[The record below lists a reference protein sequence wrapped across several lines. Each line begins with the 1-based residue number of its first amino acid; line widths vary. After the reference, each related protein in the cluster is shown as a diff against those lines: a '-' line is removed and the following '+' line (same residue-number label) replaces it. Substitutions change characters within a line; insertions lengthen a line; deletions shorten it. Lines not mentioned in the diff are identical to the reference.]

1 MIYEKEK
8 HYIIPFGDVPS
19 ERAEMPE
26 ISVDERRGNF
36 LEVETGFP
44 EEMAVKEAK
53 RCLGC
58 RRCLGCALCWAECK
72 PEAIDFNIPDEE
84 LELEFD
90 DVIVTNGPDEE
101 LELEFDDVIVTNGQD
116 IAFHSFNS
124 RLGYGKYPDVII
136 DLQFERMLSPTGP
149 TNGMVLSPLDGRIPE
164 NVAIVQGHPEDDE
177 AHLFSSLVFGVNA
190 SIICLDNTQDL
201 EITLISPVCPSFQEQ
216 FLSSAKH
223 IPGLEMIPGSPIS
236 VEKGDDAQ
244 PLHLAYSNNG
254 EEHHQAFDLIV
265 VLTKPKVSPE
275 QKALM
280 KSLS

>member
-8 HYIIPFGDVPS
+8 RYIIPFGDVPT

-26 ISVDERRGNF
+26 ISVDDRRGNF

-44 EEMAVKEAK
+44 EDMAVKEAK

-72 PEAIDFNIPDEE
+72 PEAIDFTIPDEE

-90 DVIVTNGPDEE
+90 N
-101 LELEFDDVIVTNGQD
+101 VIVTNGQD
-116 IAFHSFNS
+116 SVFHSFNS

-149 TNGMVLSPLDGRIPE
+149 TTGMVLSPLDGRIPK
-164 NVAIVQGHPEDDE
+164 NVAIVQGHPDDDE
-177 AHLFSSLVFGVNA
+177 AHLLSSLIFGVNA
-190 SIICLDNTQDL
+190 SIIAIDNTKDL
-201 EITLISPVCPSFQEQ
+201 KVTLISPFCPFFQEQ
-216 FLSSAKH
+216 FLSSAEN
-223 IPGLEMIPGSPIS
+223 IPGLTLIPGAPIS
-236 VEKGDDAQ
+236 VEKGDDSQ
-244 PLHLAYSNNG
+244 PLHLIYSNTG
-254 EEHHQAFDLIV
+254 EEHHHAFDLIV

-275 QKALM
+275 QKGLM
-280 KSLS
+280 KKLS

>member
-8 HYIIPFGDVPS
+8 RYIIPFGDVPS
-19 ERAEMPE
+19 KRAEMPE

-44 EEMAVKEAK
+44 EDMALKEAK

-72 PEAIDFNIPDEE
+72 PEAIDFNIPDE
-84 LELEFD
+84 
-90 DVIVTNGPDEE
+90 I

-116 IAFHSFNS
+116 NVFHSFNS

-149 TNGMVLSPLDGRIPE
+149 TKGMVLSPLDGRIPK

-177 AHLFSSLVFGVNA
+177 THLLSSLVFGVNA
-190 SIICLDNTQDL
+190 STIVLDNTQDL
-201 EITLISPVCPSFQEQ
+201 KVTLISPLCSSFQEKY
-216 FLSSAKH
+216 LSSAEN
-223 IPGLEMIPGSPIS
+223 IPGLTMIPGAPIS
-236 VEKGDDAQ
+236 VEKGDDEE
-244 PLHLAYSNNG
+244 PLHLTYSNNG
-254 EEHHQAFDLIV
+254 KEHHQAFDLIV

-275 QKALM
+275 HSVLM
-280 KSLS
+280 KNLN

>member
-8 HYIIPFGDVPS
+8 RYIIPFGDVPS
-19 ERAEMPE
+19 KRAEMPE

-44 EEMAVKEAK
+44 EDMALKEAK

-72 PEAIDFNIPDEE
+72 PEAIDFNIPDE
-84 LELEFD
+84 
-90 DVIVTNGPDEE
+90 I

-116 IAFHSFNS
+116 NVFHSFNS

-136 DLQFERMLSPTGP
+136 DLQFERMLSSTGP
-149 TNGMVLSPLDGRIPE
+149 TNGMVLSPLDGRIPA

-177 AHLFSSLVFGVNA
+177 SQLLSSLIFGVNA
-190 SIICLDNTQDL
+190 STIALDNTQDL
-201 EITLISPVCPSFQEQ
+201 KVTLISPLCPSFQEKY
-216 FLSSAKH
+216 LSSAED
-223 IPGLEMIPGSPIS
+223 IPGLTIIPGSPIS
-236 VEKGDDAQ
+236 VEKGNDEE
-244 PLHLAYSNNG
+244 PLHLTYSNNG
-254 EEHHQAFDLIV
+254 KEYRQAFDLIV
-265 VLTKPKVSPE
+265 VLTKPKVSPD

-280 KSLS
+280 KNLS

>member
-8 HYIIPFGDVPS
+8 RYIIPFGDVPS
-19 ERAEMPE
+19 KRAEMPE

-44 EEMAVKEAK
+44 EDMALKEAK

-72 PEAIDFNIPDEE
+72 PEAIDFNIPDE
-84 LELEFD
+84 
-90 DVIVTNGPDEE
+90 I

-116 IAFHSFNS
+116 NVFYSFNS

-149 TNGMVLSPLDGRIPE
+149 TKGMVLSPLDGRIPK

-177 AHLFSSLVFGVNA
+177 THLLSSLVFGVNA
-190 SIICLDNTQDL
+190 STIVLDNTQDL
-201 EITLISPVCPSFQEQ
+201 KVTLISPLCSSFQEKY
-216 FLSSAKH
+216 LSSAEN
-223 IPGLEMIPGSPIS
+223 IPGLTMIPGAPIS
-236 VEKGDDAQ
+236 VEKGDDEE
-244 PLHLAYSNNG
+244 PLHLTYSNNG
-254 EEHHQAFDLIV
+254 KEHHQAFDLIV

-275 QKALM
+275 QRVLM
-280 KSLS
+280 KNLN

>member
-8 HYIIPFGDVPS
+8 RYIIPFDDVPT

-36 LEVETGFP
+36 TEVETGFP
-44 EEMAVKEAK
+44 EDMAVKEAK
-53 RCLGC
+53 RCLSC

-90 DVIVTNGPDEE
+90 DVIVTK
-101 LELEFDDVIVTNGQD
+101 GQD
-116 IAFHSFNS
+116 NVFHAFNS
-124 RLGYGKYPDVII
+124 RLGYGKYPDVIV

-149 TNGMVLSPLDGRIPE
+149 TNGMVLSPLDGRIPA

-177 AHLFSSLVFGVNA
+177 SHLLSSLCFGVNA
-190 SIICLDNTQDL
+190 SIIALGNTRGL
-201 EITLISPVCPSFQEQ
+201 KVTLISPPCPSFQEKY
-216 FLSSAKH
+216 LSSAEN
-223 IPGLEMIPGSPIS
+223 ISGLTIIPGSPTS
-236 VEKGDDAQ
+236 VEKGDDEE
-244 PLHLAYSNNG
+244 PLHLTYSNDG

-275 QKALM
+275 QKTLM
-280 KSLS
+280 KNLS

>member
-8 HYIIPFGDVPS
+8 RYIIPFGDVPS
-19 ERAEMPE
+19 KRAEMPE

-44 EEMAVKEAK
+44 EDMALKEAK

-72 PEAIDFNIPDEE
+72 PEAIDFNIPDE
-84 LELEFD
+84 
-90 DVIVTNGPDEE
+90 I

-116 IAFHSFNS
+116 NVFYSFNS

-149 TNGMVLSPLDGRIPE
+149 TKGMVLSALDGRIPK

-177 AHLFSSLVFGVNA
+177 THLLSSLVFGVNA
-190 SIICLDNTQDL
+190 STIALDNTQDL
-201 EITLISPVCPSFQEQ
+201 KVTLISPLCSSFKEK
-216 FLSSAKH
+216 FLSSAEK
-223 IPGLEMIPGSPIS
+223 IPALTMISGTPIS
-236 VEKGDDAQ
+236 VEKDDDEE
-244 PLHLAYSNNG
+244 PLHLTYSNNG

-265 VLTKPKVSPE
+265 VLTKSKVSPE
-275 QKALM
+275 QRALM
-280 KSLS
+280 KNLN

>member
-8 HYIIPFGDVPS
+8 RYIIPFGDVPS
-19 ERAEMPE
+19 KRAEMPE

-44 EEMAVKEAK
+44 EDMALKEAK

-72 PEAIDFNIPDEE
+72 PEAIDFNIPDE
-84 LELEFD
+84 
-90 DVIVTNGPDEE
+90 I

-116 IAFHSFNS
+116 NVFHSFNS

-149 TNGMVLSPLDGRIPE
+149 TKGMVLSPLDGRIPK

-177 AHLFSSLVFGVNA
+177 THLLSSLVFGVNA
-190 SIICLDNTQDL
+190 STIVLDNTQDL
-201 EITLISPVCPSFQEQ
+201 KVTLISPLCSSFQEKY
-216 FLSSAKH
+216 LSSAEN
-223 IPGLEMIPGSPIS
+223 IPGLTMISGTPIS
-236 VEKGDDAQ
+236 VEKGDDEE
-244 PLHLAYSNNG
+244 PLHLTYSNNG
-254 EEHHQAFDLIV
+254 KEHHQAFDLIV

-275 QKALM
+275 QRALM
-280 KSLS
+280 KNLN